1 VVVWAEIPL
10 DRCFAHRASWG
21 WRARRS
27 VSTGMFRETDLNY
40 KAPQTEAELTI
51 AGILQQVL
59 QIERV
64 GVDDNFFDLG
74 GNSLLLAQVHEQLQD
89 RFGREIVLVEI
100 FNHPTV
106 RALAT
111 HLEGT
116 PVAGA
121 AERAGDRTEQLR
133 QGRDRL
139 RRRLQQKR

>member
-1 VVVWAEIPL
+1 MPREIDL
-10 DRCFAHRASWG
+10 D
-21 WRARRS
+21 
-27 VSTGMFRETDLNY
+27 Y
-40 KAPQTEAELTI
+40 KAPQTEAELMI
-51 AGILQQVL
+51 AAILQQIL
-59 QIERV
+59 RIERV

-74 GNSLLLAQVHEQLQD
+74 GNSLLLAQVHEQLQE

-106 RALAT
+106 RALAG

-116 PVAGA
+116 PAVGA
-121 AERAGDRTEQLR
+121 TERAGDRTEQLR

>member
-1 VVVWAEIPL
+1 VVGAAPHHLGRLQEIDL
-10 DRCFAHRASWG
+10 D
-21 WRARRS
+21 
-27 VSTGMFRETDLNY
+27 Y

-51 AGILQQVL
+51 AAILQQVL
-59 QIERV
+59 RIERV

-74 GNSLLLAQVHEQLQD
+74 GNSLLLAQVHEQLQE

-106 RALAT
+106 RALAG

-116 PVAGA
+116 TAAASAAA
-121 AERAGDRTEQLR
+121 AERSGDRSAQLR

-139 RRRLQQKR
+139 RQRLQQKR

>member
-1 VVVWAEIPL
+1 MAWAEIPRTVGSP
-10 DRCFAHRASWG
+10 DAPHFGRRTP
-21 WRARRS
+21 RS
-27 VSTGMFRETDLNY
+27 VSPGKLQEIDLDY
-40 KAPQTEAELTI
+40 KAPQTEAELTV
-51 AGILQQVL
+51 ATILQQVL
-59 QIERV
+59 RIERV

-74 GNSLLLAQVHEQLQD
+74 GNSLLLARVHEQLQE

-106 RALAT
+106 RALAS

-116 PVAGA
+116 AGGDTS
-121 AERAGDRTEQLR
+121 ERAGDRSEQLR